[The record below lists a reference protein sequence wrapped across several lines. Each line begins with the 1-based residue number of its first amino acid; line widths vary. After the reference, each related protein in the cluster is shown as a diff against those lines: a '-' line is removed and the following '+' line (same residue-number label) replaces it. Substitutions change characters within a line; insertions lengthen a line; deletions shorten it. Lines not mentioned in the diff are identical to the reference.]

1 MGKFSGY
8 LIVSDMDATLLC
20 DNHTISE
27 RNRQAIEYFVANG
40 GYFTVATGRM
50 VDAVRAYLPKV
61 HINAPAVLHNG
72 AKIYDFEKDTALF
85 ERFIEEERKQAIKR
99 VYNELTEIGLEVYS
113 DEVVYVY
120 RKCEETK
127 RFLTRDYE
135 VVYNLPDE
143 AWGRP
148 WIKVLLIGDKELLD
162 KYEPIYRERYDSGY
176 AVRSGNKFL
185 DVVANGVSKGKGVE
199 RLTELLGVD
208 RNKVIAVGDNMNDI
222 SMLEFAGVS
231 YVVENAEDSIKQRA
245 DHVAPS
251 NNDDA
256 IAFII
261 ENLEKTI
268 KRDEL

>member
-20 DNHTISE
+20 DNHTVSE
-27 RNRQAIEYFVANG
+27 KNRQAIAYFIENG

-50 VDAVRAYLPKV
+50 VDAVKSYLTQM

-85 ERFIEEERKQAIKR
+85 EKFIEENRKQAIKR
-99 VYNELTEIGLEVYS
+99 VYDELPEIGLEVYS
-113 DEVVYVY
+113 DELVYVY

-135 VVYNLPDE
+135 VIYNLPDE
-143 AWGRP
+143 VWDKP

-162 KYEPIYRERYDSGY
+162 KYEPIYRQQYDSGY
-176 AVRSGNKFL
+176 AVRSGSKFL

-199 RLTELLGVD
+199 RLIELLGLD

-222 SMLEFAGVS
+222 SMLEAAGVS
-231 YVVENAEDSIKQRA
+231 YAVKNAEEITKQSA
-245 DHVAPS
+245 DYIAPS

-268 KRDEL
+268 K